1 MHNRLKE
8 FEDLLD
14 NTLFKVYDHVIG
26 DKNLKWKPNGRN
38 GGK

>member
-8 FEDLLD
+8 FEDLL
-14 NTLFKVYDHVIG
+14 FKVYNHVIG
-26 DKNLKWKPNGRN
+26 DKNFKWKPNGRN